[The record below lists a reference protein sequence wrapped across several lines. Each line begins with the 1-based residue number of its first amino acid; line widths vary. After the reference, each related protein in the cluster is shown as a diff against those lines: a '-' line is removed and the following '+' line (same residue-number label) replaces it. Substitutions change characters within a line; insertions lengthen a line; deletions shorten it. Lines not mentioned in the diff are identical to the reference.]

1 MCCRFY
7 FIIFLIKLLLY
18 IIISIRVSLAY
29 SAESQNDSN
38 LQKEGMLMA
47 KKLLA
52 LALAFVMLCT
62 VVPFAVFADDG
73 AVDADTRV
81 SAWDADCD
89 LLLVKLLDNE
99 QSAHWKYVAEN
110 DEELAKTMLT
120 YTVFS
125 LYDDAWKNGFDKS
138 VSVDNAEA
146 ILCSL
151 IEKIDANIGESK
163 IAPIIKVLETA
174 TSLNDLLQ
182 KVNGFIEIS
191 DVLQSK
197 EWSTAFQYIE
207 WAIKVGKLYEE
218 ERDRVILAYAQILSV
233 QAANEYYK
241 EMLQY
246 IVDNC
251 SYDVVVTAASNLITD
266 IDESVEKLIKSEVL
280 SATGFAASKLFT
292 TAAEIAMNTNAYT
305 AVALKVYKT
314 GTSVADT
321 LWNTSDQYALMD
333 ELYTTFFAETAVVDW
348 AAEATN
354 DAEKYQFAISAVL
367 SLREVGAQAL
377 YDLKVAQSGGII
389 GTIKNQINRNV
400 TSDIIAESTILEMM
414 REILFNCDLALYN
427 EIKSIAIA
435 YTPASMFVGGIPLYS
450 REDAFFAENGYMK
463 VVYND
468 YSEGY
473 VKVAFITTDEDVSFL
488 SGSAVTASCII
499 DKLVYGELVDY
510 SFSDVDIDDGVVVTV
525 PTAFNDAPV
534 YTITVDGETEEIALN
549 DDFVYPEKNEINTAA
564 VIHAVN
570 EVAKKRT
577 NEFLNS
583 ILDQFRGIFDSF
595 ISKILAFFKI
605 G

>member
-1 MCCRFY
+1 
-7 FIIFLIKLLLY
+7 
-18 IIISIRVSLAY
+18 
-29 SAESQNDSN
+29 
-38 LQKEGMLMA
+38 MA

-450 REDAFFAENGYMK
+450 REDAFFAENG
-463 VVYND
+463 
-468 YSEGY
+468 
-473 VKVAFITTDEDVSFL
+473 
-488 SGSAVTASCII
+488 
-499 DKLVYGELVDY
+499 
-510 SFSDVDIDDGVVVTV
+510 
-525 PTAFNDAPV
+525 
-534 YTITVDGETEEIALN
+534 
-549 DDFVYPEKNEINTAA
+549 
-564 VIHAVN
+564 
-570 EVAKKRT
+570 
-577 NEFLNS
+577 
-583 ILDQFRGIFDSF
+583 
-595 ISKILAFFKI
+595 
-605 G
+605 

>member
-1 MCCRFY
+1 
-7 FIIFLIKLLLY
+7 
-18 IIISIRVSLAY
+18 
-29 SAESQNDSN
+29 
-38 LQKEGMLMA
+38 MA

-89 LLLVKLLDNE
+89 LLLVRLLDNE

-280 SATGFAASKLFT
+280 SAAGFAASKLFT

-348 AAEATN
+348 AAESIN
-354 DAEKYQFAISAVL
+354 NAEKYQFAISAVL

-389 GTIKNQINRNV
+389 GSIKNQINRNV
-400 TSDIIAESTILEMM
+400 TSDIIAESTIIEMM
-414 REILFNCDLALYN
+414 REILFNCDLALYSKI
-427 EIKSIAIA
+427 ESIVIA

-450 REDAFFAENGYMK
+450 REDAFYADNGYMK

-473 VKVAFITTDEDVSFL
+473 VKVAFVTTDEDVSFL
-488 SGSAVTASCII
+488 SSSAVTASCII

-525 PTAFNDAPV
+525 PTAFTEAPV
-534 YTITVDGETEEIALN
+534 YTVTADGETEEFALN

>member
-1 MCCRFY
+1 
-7 FIIFLIKLLLY
+7 
-18 IIISIRVSLAY
+18 
-29 SAESQNDSN
+29 
-38 LQKEGMLMA
+38 MA

>member
-1 MCCRFY
+1 
-7 FIIFLIKLLLY
+7 
-18 IIISIRVSLAY
+18 
-29 SAESQNDSN
+29 
-38 LQKEGMLMA
+38 
-47 KKLLA
+47 
-52 LALAFVMLCT
+52 
-62 VVPFAVFADDG
+62 
-73 AVDADTRV
+73 
-81 SAWDADCD
+81 
-89 LLLVKLLDNE
+89 
-99 QSAHWKYVAEN
+99 
-110 DEELAKTMLT
+110 
-120 YTVFS
+120 
-125 LYDDAWKNGFDKS
+125 
-138 VSVDNAEA
+138 
-146 ILCSL
+146 
-151 IEKIDANIGESK
+151 
-163 IAPIIKVLETA
+163 
-174 TSLNDLLQ
+174 
-182 KVNGFIEIS
+182 
-191 DVLQSK
+191 
-197 EWSTAFQYIE
+197 
-207 WAIKVGKLYEE
+207 
-218 ERDRVILAYAQILSV
+218 
-233 QAANEYYK
+233 
-241 EMLQY
+241 MLQY

-280 SATGFAASKLFT
+280 SAAGFAASKLFT

-348 AAEATN
+348 AAESIN
-354 DAEKYQFAISAVL
+354 NAEKYQFAISAVL

-389 GTIKNQINRNV
+389 GSIKNQINRNV
-400 TSDIIAESTILEMM
+400 TSDIIAESTIIEMM
-414 REILFNCDLALYN
+414 REILFNCDLALYSKI
-427 EIKSIAIA
+427 ESIVIA

-450 REDAFFAENGYMK
+450 REDAFYADNGYMK

-473 VKVAFITTDEDVSFL
+473 VKVAFVTTDEDVSFL
-488 SGSAVTASCII
+488 SSSAVTASCII

-525 PTAFNDAPV
+525 PTAFTEAPV
-534 YTITVDGETEEIALN
+534 YTVTADGETEEFALN

>member
-1 MCCRFY
+1 
-7 FIIFLIKLLLY
+7 
-18 IIISIRVSLAY
+18 
-29 SAESQNDSN
+29 
-38 LQKEGMLMA
+38 MLMA

-89 LLLVKLLDNE
+89 LLLVRLLDNE

-280 SATGFAASKLFT
+280 SAAGFAASKLFT

-348 AAEATN
+348 AAESIN
-354 DAEKYQFAISAVL
+354 NAEKYQFAISAVL

-389 GTIKNQINRNV
+389 GSIKNQINRNV
-400 TSDIIAESTILEMM
+400 TSDIIAESTIIEMM
-414 REILFNCDLALYN
+414 REILFNCDLALYSKI
-427 EIKSIAIA
+427 ESIVIA

-450 REDAFFAENGYMK
+450 REDAFYADNGYMK

-473 VKVAFITTDEDVSFL
+473 VKVAFVTTDEDVSFL
-488 SGSAVTASCII
+488 SSSAVTASCII

-525 PTAFNDAPV
+525 PTAFTEAPV
-534 YTITVDGETEEIALN
+534 YTVTADGETEEFALN